1 MATETAMATEM
12 EPATGEAA
20 AMAATDPTSSSCRI
34 LVVDN
39 YDSFVYTIIG
49 YLEQMGAECIVVR
62 NDAVPETSSGA
73 PDLSGFDGVL
83 ISPGPGNPLTV

>member
-1 MATETAMATEM
+1 MATEM

-20 AMAATDPTSSSCRI
+20 AMAATDPTGSSCRI

-39 YDSFVYTIIG
+39 YDSFMYTIIG
-49 YLEQMGAECIVVR
+49 YLEQMGADCTVVR
-62 NDAVPETSSGA
+62 NDAVHEGADGA
-73 PDLSGFDGVL
+73 PDLSDFDGVL

>member
-1 MATETAMATEM
+1 MATEM

-62 NDAVPETSSGA
+62 NDAVSETSSGV